1 MPKMAFSHFE
11 VALLSALF
19 CSIVLGVVTRKEV
32 TLEDG
37 SKVIRDA
44 SDREKLMNGVRYF
57 AYFMLTLFGLAWLMK
72 LGHG

>member
-1 MPKMAFSHFE
+1 MPKMNLSHFE
-11 VALLSALF
+11 VAFLSALL
-19 CSIVLGVVTRKEV
+19 CSIVLAVVTRKEV

-44 SDREKLMNGVRYF
+44 SDREKVIQGARYF
-57 AYFMLTLFGLAWLMK
+57 GYFMAALFGVAWLMK